1 MNIYVLTAFVVF
13 VSSAGSS
20 KHYKPCENYKHGDSN
35 YLKEDPRDCSKY
47 YRCDTG
53 GRVHHM
59 QCSQGTSFDPNWNN
73 GHGNCVGSDPKYI
86 PDWYSEDDGDDDEDD
101 DDNDDDY

>member
-1 MNIYVLTAFVVF
+1 
-13 VSSAGSS
+13 
-20 KHYKPCENYKHGDSN
+20 
-35 YLKEDPRDCSKY
+35 
-47 YRCDTG
+47 
-53 GRVHHM
+53 M
-59 QCSQGTSFDPNWNN
+59 QCSQGTSFDTNWNN

>member
-1 MNIYVLTAFVVF
+1 MT
-13 VSSAGSS
+13 
-20 KHYKPCENYKHGDSN
+20 CENYQHGDPK
-35 YLKEDPRDCSKY
+35 YLKEDPQDCSMY

-73 GHGNCVGSDPKYI
+73 GHGNCVGPDPKYI
-86 PDWYSEDDGDDDEDD
+86 PDCYSEDDGDDDDDDVYDSD
-101 DDNDDDY
+101 DDNDDDD